1 MRKVVAAGSILVDKI
16 NEIGAYPKAG
26 ELTQIR
32 ARSRVP
38 GGLVPNTGCDIHILD
53 ERIPVSAFGAVGDD
67 DDGRFAVAELKRR
80 GLDTAGVVVKPTA
93 TSFTDVMSVPG
104 GERTFFT
111 YPGAS
116 AEWGCDDFPF
126 EKIEAGDLVLLGY
139 FLLLAKIDAGD
150 GLRILKE
157 LKRIGAETAIDLV
170 SENSDRYSLV
180 RECLPYVDNL
190 IVNEIEAARIAG
202 MDGVRGASALP
213 EVAARL
219 LELGV
224 QKRVVIHMPEKGV
237 SLLRDG
243 TWTEARSVELPN
255 GFIKGKTG
263 AGDAYCAGCLV
274 GIFNGLAEK
283 EILELGGIAAVGAM
297 SAPGAV
303 EGMCPIAELKKL
315 VSTLTPDS

>member
-1 MRKVVAAGSILVDKI
+1 MRKIVAAGSILVDRI

-26 ELTQIR
+26 ELAQIR
-32 ARSRVP
+32 AHSRAP
-38 GGLVPNTGCDIHILD
+38 GGLVPNTGCDIRILD
-53 ERIPVSAFGAVGDD
+53 PEIPVAAFGAVGDD

-80 GLDTAGVVVKPTA
+80 GLDTAGVVVKSAA

-116 AEWGCDDFPF
+116 ADWGFADFPF
-126 EKIEAGDLVLLGY
+126 DRVSEGDFVLLGY

-150 GLRILKE
+150 GLKILRE
-157 LKRIGAETAIDLV
+157 LNRRGVETAIDLV
-170 SENSDRYSLV
+170 SENSDRYALV
-180 RECLPYVDNL
+180 RECLPYVDHL

-202 MDGVRGASALP
+202 AEGALRD
-213 EVAARL
+213 VASKL

-224 QKRVVIHMPEKGV
+224 RKRVVIHMPEKGV
-237 SLLRDG
+237 SLLKDG
-243 TWTEARSVELPN
+243 TWTEVPSVTLPE

-274 GIFNGLAEK
+274 GIFNGRPER
-283 EILELGGIAAVGAM
+283 EILGLGAAAAVGAL

-303 EGMCPIAELKKL
+303 DGMRSAAELGKL
-315 VSTLTPDS
+315 IATF

>member
-32 ARSRVP
+32 ALSRAP

-53 ERIPVSAFGAVGDD
+53 PEISVAAFGAVGDD

-80 GLDTAGVVVKPTA
+80 GLDTAGVVVKKSAA
-93 TSFTDVMSVPG
+93 TSFTDVMSIPG

-116 AEWGCDDFPF
+116 ADWGFDDFPF
-126 EKIEAGDLVLLGY
+126 DLVSEGDLVLLGY
-139 FLLLAKIDAGD
+139 FLLLAKVDAGD

-157 LKRIGAETAIDLV
+157 LKRRGAETSIDLV
-170 SENSDRYSLV
+170 SENSDRYGLV
-180 RECLPYVDNL
+180 RECLPYVDHL

-202 MDGVRGASALP
+202 TEGELKD
-213 EVAARL
+213 VATKL

-224 QKRVVIHMPEKGV
+224 RKRVIIHMPEKGV
-237 SLLRDG
+237 SLLKDG
-243 TWTEARSVELPN
+243 TWTEVLSVKLPE

-274 GIFNGLAEK
+274 GIFNGLPER
-283 EILELGGIAAVGAM
+283 EILALGGTAAVGAL

-303 EGMCPIAELKKL
+303 DGMRSVAELKKL
-315 VSTLTPDS
+315 IATF

>member
-32 ARSRVP
+32 ALSRVP

-53 ERIPVSAFGAVGDD
+53 PEIPVAAFGAVGDD
-67 DDGRFAVAELKRR
+67 DDGRFVVSELKRR
-80 GLDTAGVVVKPTA
+80 GLDTAGVVVKPAA

-116 AEWGCDDFPF
+116 ADWGFDDFPF
-126 EKIEAGDLVLLGY
+126 DLVSEGDLVLLGY
-139 FLLLAKIDAGD
+139 FLLLAKVDAGD
-150 GLRILKE
+150 GLRILRE
-157 LKRIGAETAIDLV
+157 LKRRGAETSIDLV
-170 SENSDRYSLV
+170 SENSDRYGLV
-180 RECLPYVDNL
+180 RECLPYVDHL

-202 MDGVRGASALP
+202 TEGDLRDVAAKLLDLGVR
-213 EVAARL
+213 
-219 LELGV
+219 
-224 QKRVVIHMPEKGV
+224 KRVIIHMPEKGV
-237 SLLRDG
+237 SLLKDG
-243 TWTEARSVELPN
+243 TWTEVPSVKLPE

-274 GIFNGLAEK
+274 GIFDGLSER
-283 EILELGGIAAVGAM
+283 EILELGGTAAVGAL

-303 EGMCPIAELKKL
+303 DGMRSAAELKKL
-315 VSTLTPDS
+315 IATF

>member
-32 ARSRVP
+32 ALSRAP

-53 ERIPVSAFGAVGDD
+53 PEIPVAACGAVGDD

-80 GLDTAGVVVKPTA
+80 GLDTAGVVVKPAA
-93 TSFTDVMSVPG
+93 TSFTDVMSIPG

-116 AEWGCDDFPF
+116 ADWGFDDFPF
-126 EKIEAGDLVLLGY
+126 DRVSEGDLVLLGY
-139 FLLLAKIDAGD
+139 FLLLAKVDAGD
-150 GLRILKE
+150 GLRILRE
-157 LKRIGAETAIDLV
+157 LKRRGAETSIDLV
-170 SENSDRYSLV
+170 SENSDRYGLV
-180 RECLPYVDNL
+180 RECLPYVDHL

-202 MDGVRGASALP
+202 TEGGLGD
-213 EVAARL
+213 VAAKL
-219 LELGV
+219 FELGV
-224 QKRVVIHMPEKGV
+224 RKRVIIHMPEKGV
-237 SLLRDG
+237 SLLKDG
-243 TWTEARSVELPN
+243 TWTEVPSVKLPE

-274 GIFNGLAEK
+274 GIFNGFSER
-283 EILELGGIAAVGAM
+283 EILELGGTAAVGAL

-303 EGMCPIAELKKL
+303 DGMRSVAELKKL
-315 VSTLTPDS
+315 ISEF

>member
-53 ERIPVSAFGAVGDD
+53 PRIPVAAFGAVGND

-116 AEWGCDDFPF
+116 AEWGYDDFPF

-139 FLLLAKIDAGD
+139 FLLLAKVDAGD

-180 RECLPYVDNL
+180 RECLPFVDNL

-202 MDGVRGASALP
+202 MDGVRGAPALP
-213 EVAARL
+213 DVAARL
-219 LELGV
+219 FELGV

-237 SLLRDG
+237 SRLRNG
-243 TWTEARSVELPN
+243 TWTEVGSVEIPA

-303 EGMCPIAELKKL
+303 EGMRPIAELKAL
-315 VSTLTPDS
+315 ISTLTP

>member
-80 GLDTAGVVVKPTA
+80 GLDTSGVVVKPTA

-116 AEWGCDDFPF
+116 AEWGYDDFPF
-126 EKIEAGDLVLLGY
+126 EEIEAGDLVLLGY
-139 FLLLAKIDAGD
+139 FLLLAKVDAGD

-157 LKRIGAETAIDLV
+157 LKRIGAETVIDLV

-190 IVNEIEAARIAG
+190 IVNEIEAARLAG
-202 MDGVRGASALP
+202 IEGDLKQ
-213 EVAARL
+213 VAARL
-219 LELGV
+219 
-224 QKRVVIHMPEKGV
+224 
-237 SLLRDG
+237 
-243 TWTEARSVELPN
+243 
-255 GFIKGKTG
+255 F
-263 AGDAYCAGCLV
+263 
-274 GIFNGLAEK
+274 
-283 EILELGGIAAVGAM
+283 
-297 SAPGAV
+297 
-303 EGMCPIAELKKL
+303 
-315 VSTLTPDS
+315 

>member
-116 AEWGCDDFPF
+116 AEWGYDDFPF
-126 EKIEAGDLVLLGY
+126 DLVQEGDLVLLGY

-150 GLRILKE
+150 GCRILKE

-170 SENSDRYSLV
+170 SENSDR
-180 RECLPYVDNL
+180 
-190 IVNEIEAARIAG
+190 
-202 MDGVRGASALP
+202 
-213 EVAARL
+213 
-219 LELGV
+219 
-224 QKRVVIHMPEKGV
+224 
-237 SLLRDG
+237 
-243 TWTEARSVELPN
+243 
-255 GFIKGKTG
+255 
-263 AGDAYCAGCLV
+263 
-274 GIFNGLAEK
+274 
-283 EILELGGIAAVGAM
+283 
-297 SAPGAV
+297 
-303 EGMCPIAELKKL
+303 
-315 VSTLTPDS
+315 